1 MQKVRRHPP
10 PHPKMRV
17 RLRLLC
23 RHPVSGSVSL
33 PAWGCFSPFPHGTG
47 SLSVTEEYLGLEGG
61 PPTFRQGFTCPALL
75 EDLRRPLPVR
85 GCHPLW
91 RAFPDASGSS
101 AKATGL
107 VRVRSPLLAESLLMS
122 FPPATEMFQFAGFAS
137 SSYGFTEGYRL
148 SGGLPHSDIPGSKSA
163 RLSPGLFAACHV
175 LHRLS
180 VPRHPPDALL
190 VQSSPTSNPKR
201 ARPARACQR
210 ACQQARTLRTRAGSR
225 APGLDTPASCI
236 PMSIKDAAAARP
248 RASRLPDRPAC
259 RALRSRLSLHDFRYR
274 TTEGR
279 MNQTSSRP
287 PSPNVLPRARLA
299 KVRPTSR
306 AEARTGT
313 SVLRPSLLCPLEL
326 VGLGRFER
334 PTSRLSGVRSNQLS
348 YRPKIRHQ
356 RSELKEQARYRRHG
370 SPPLRLVC
378 SLVSGLCVSVSL
390 IRKGCVDGG
399 RGRLT
404 PRGLPRGPL
413 ERR

>member
-1 MQKVRRHPP
+1 
-10 PHPKMRV
+10 
-17 RLRLLC
+17 
-23 RHPVSGSVSL
+23 
-33 PAWGCFSPFPHGTG
+33 
-47 SLSVTEEYLGLEGG
+47 
-61 PPTFRQGFTCPALL
+61 
-75 EDLRRPLPVR
+75 
-85 GCHPLW
+85 
-91 RAFPDASGSS
+91 
-101 AKATGL
+101 
-107 VRVRSPLLAESLLMS
+107 MS

-287 PSPNVLPRARLA
+287 PRQ
-299 KVRPTSR
+299 TFSR
-306 AEARTGT
+306 GPGSRRSGPPAGQRRERGPPSSALLS
-313 SVLRPSLLCPLEL
+313 SVLWNWWAWADLNGRPHAYQACAL
-326 VGLGRFER
+326 
-334 PTSRLSGVRSNQLS
+334 TS
-348 YRPKIRHQ
+348 
-356 RSELKEQARYRRHG
+356 
-370 SPPLRLVC
+370 
-378 SLVSGLCVSVSL
+378 
-390 IRKGCVDGG
+390 
-399 RGRLT
+399 
-404 PRGLPRGPL
+404 
-413 ERR
+413 